1 MKNMK
6 DKLEQTKRLMN
17 ALKQNPNRKEEIR
30 KAMSKL

>member
-1 MKNMK
+1 MK
-6 DKLEQTKRLMN
+6 DKQENTKLLMD